1 MKEQFKYIGDEI
13 KQRYMKILSNYYPA
27 HGSTGFTE
35 RNLTNNLVLAFERV
49 LGESCISWFEAPI
62 CLNNDLAG
70 NSFIFFSNSKL
81 KFPSLEKIYEDNKD
95 LKNVFPLFGYDA
107 NQTIILKSLYV

>member
-27 HGSTGFTE
+27 HSSTGFTE
-35 RNLTNNLVLAFERV
+35 RKLTNNLVLAFERV

-62 CLNNDLAG
+62 CLNNGKHIDAV
-70 NSFIFFSNSKL
+70 IFFESITILIESKRL
-81 KFPSLEKIYEDNKD
+81 TSVNLN
-95 LKNVFPLFGYDA
+95 
-107 NQTIILKSLYV
+107 